1 MFLVQLDP
9 VAIERLFSI
18 RPLFH
23 PDFLLRFDLDG
34 VFGTLNWDRLKS
46 WQNAM
51 SGKEYPIPFK
61 SIDEALK
68 PGDVIPV
75 KLMDYDPQDQFFRLN
90 LYQEPQV
97 NGAVLGMQPETG
109 QVLAMI
115 GGYEYE
121 DSEFNRAIQAKRQ
134 PGSAFKP
141 LVYASAV
148 DALQK
153 AASFFYKSSKQESA
167 QTVQ

>member
-1 MFLVQLDP
+1 
-9 VAIERLFSI
+9 
-18 RPLFH
+18 
-23 PDFLLRFDLDG
+23 
-34 VFGTLNWDRLKS
+34 
-46 WQNAM
+46 M

-75 KLMDYDPQDQFFRLN
+75 KLMDYDPQDQLFRLN

-115 GGYEYE
+115 GGY
-121 DSEFNRAIQAKRQ
+121 DMKTVNLTVPSKRK
-134 PGSAFKP
+134 GNLGLP
-141 LVYASAV
+141 LNHLSMPRPWML
-148 DALQK
+148 D
-153 AASFFYKSSKQESA
+153 
-167 QTVQ
+167 TP

>member
-1 MFLVQLDP
+1 
-9 VAIERLFSI
+9 
-18 RPLFH
+18 
-23 PDFLLRFDLDG
+23 
-34 VFGTLNWDRLKS
+34 
-46 WQNAM
+46 M

-75 KLMDYDPQDQFFRLN
+75 KLMDYDPQDQLFRLN

-148 DALQK
+148 DAGYTL
-153 AASFFYKSSKQESA
+153 SSVLVDSPRAFRTGQIKLGEDEIWLPKN
-167 QTVQ
+167 